1 MNAANNRSV
10 MNNGSVMNN
19 ERVTLTLGPSSGH
32 RPVTMRGP
40 ADMAELLPYL
50 LGFYPDDSIVA
61 VGLQGPDL
69 HQGGVIRAD
78 VPESPEQ
85 WPAAAEETAALLVAL
100 SERHGERPV
109 QVLLYLC
116 QDRTTAHAPPVVDG
130 LRPLAGDLRAAFGRR
145 GVAVK
150 ESLCV
155 SDGRWWS
162 FLCRRAGCCDPAG
175 NPIRRAPGPGPA
187 AAAAAFAGLAP
198 RGSRK
203 AIIGGLAPIGP
214 PGADA
219 QRAALARAEAA
230 EAANGADGAG
240 GSGGASVQEQ
250 GADLLDQAFAEFAAG
265 ARELDEERAAR
276 LLVALR
282 DRLTR
287 DRGVE
292 YARPAELAPA
302 ERLWRFLARRAVSPY
317 EGCAVAPLTLLAWAS
332 WVAGDTATARV
343 VLGHVLRLDPSYLL
357 AELLYESLND
367 GMTPDALLAAV
378 EAQRRRRE
386 AGGPVPAPGGEPG
399 PAPTEGLGGNQAGR
413 GGPSGLPGPAG
424 ASRRRRP
431 ARRKASKAA
440 QATAAAAEHGPVG
453 PAGPAEP
460 APRPDSPGPLALL
473 PVPGCAPVPRQRSAR
488 GLRLGRTAVSRAAA
502 APSAAGRHRC
512 RGVRRAARGAHH
524 AR

>member
-1 MNAANNRSV
+1 MNA
-10 MNNGSVMNN
+10 MNN
-19 ERVTLTLGPSSGH
+19 EHVILSLGPASGH

-78 VPESPEQ
+78 VPESPAQ
-85 WPAAAEETAALLVAL
+85 WPAAADETAALLVAL

-116 QDRTTAHAPPVVDG
+116 QDPTTAHAPPVVDG
-130 LRPLAGDLRAAFGRR
+130 LRPLADDLRAAFGRR

-230 EAANGADGAG
+230 EAAERAGSAG
-240 GSGGASVQEQ
+240 GSAVARERGAE
-250 GADLLDQAFAEFAAG
+250 LLDQAFAEFAAG
-265 ARELDEERAAR
+265 ARELDEDRAAR
-276 LLVALR
+276 VLVALR
-282 DRLTR
+282 DRHTR

-292 YARPAELAPA
+292 YTRPAELAPA
-302 ERLWRFLARRAVSPY
+302 ERLWRFLARRAVPPY
-317 EGCAVAPLTLLAWAS
+317 EGCAVAPLTLLVWAS

-343 VLGHVLRLDPSYLL
+343 VLGHVLRLAPSYLL

-367 GMTPDALLAAV
+367 GMAPDALLAAV

-386 AGGPVPAPGGEPG
+386 EDGPVPAPADAPG
-399 PAPTEGLGGNQAGR
+399 PEAAAGPGGGQGGHGGR
-413 GGPSGLPGPAG
+413 PGPAG
-424 ASRRRRP
+424 AARRHRSG
-431 ARRKASKAA
+431 RRKASKAA
-440 QATAAAAEHGPVG
+440 QAAAAERGPVGPVG
-453 PAGPAEP
+453 PAEAAPGPGDPGPAAVLP
-460 APRPDSPGPLALL
+460 APGW
-473 PVPGCAPVPRQRSAR
+473 VPASRERSAR
-488 GLRLGRTAVSRAAA
+488 GLRLGRAAACRSTA

-512 RGVRRAARGAHH
+512 RGVRRAARGARH